1 MTEHC
6 NEHTHGHQ
14 QEGNCS
20 CGCGCGSKGHGYH
33 HHHHEE
39 EEGGCSCAE
48 KFLQIADEA
57 WTEVLKDKIKAKI
70 LAKKG
75 DHIEKLAE
83 IVAMANGEKWKHIIS
98 AKTKCHKFKD
108 ELKDFFTSH
117 E

>member
-6 NEHTHGHQ
+6 NEHTHEHH
-14 QEGNCS
+14 EGGDCS
-20 CGCGCGSKGHGYH
+20 CGCGHGNH
-33 HHHHEE
+33 GHHHHEE
-39 EEGGCSCAE
+39 GGGCNCGE

-57 WTEVLKDKIKAKI
+57 WREVLKEKIKAKI
-70 LAKKG
+70 LAHKG
-75 DHIEKLAE
+75 DHIEKLAD